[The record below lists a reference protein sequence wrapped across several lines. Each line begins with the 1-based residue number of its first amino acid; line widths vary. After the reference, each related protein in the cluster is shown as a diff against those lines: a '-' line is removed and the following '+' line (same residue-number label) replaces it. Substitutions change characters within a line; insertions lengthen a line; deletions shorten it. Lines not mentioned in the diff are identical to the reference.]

1 MEKNPLYSANLIQIW
16 LRRILKRLQFWMGS
30 QWTTTISIRGFWNII
45 SQQFSWRLDTDYII
59 FLFVFFLYI
68 EMLIFIQ
75 SPILYASELYFLLI
89 VSYFYDWTKYA
100 LLLYTF
106 SLIIVLY
113 KWDKLNNLIMYLVYT
128 SLNRLPIRSQQS
140 RLSILMDFFSLESSQ
155 LVVTGVPSRL
165 CMNFGE
171 ISIRIRLK
179 FGHYVKWPTFPRK
192 WPLGP

>member
-1 MEKNPLYSANLIQIW
+1 
-16 LRRILKRLQFWMGS
+16 MGS